1 MSNYYTEEVKTYFT
15 AYINN
20 IEFTQQDE
28 YYAVKQFL
36 NKLSFLIDELKS
48 ENPEFKFDKFSL
60 NLISQFKDAIFDAAE
75 YGASYY
81 QISDFIAVKR
91 KYESKDLTDIYITY
105 MGKKDTYF
113 KEMNEMFKT
122 NAFCLKKQ

>member
-28 YYAVKQFL
+28 YYAVKRFL
-36 NKLSFLIDELKS
+36 NQLSFIIDEIKS
-48 ENPEFKFDKFSL
+48 ENPELKFDKFSL

-81 QISDFIAVKR
+81 QISDFISVER
-91 KYESKDLTDIYITY
+91 NYETEDLTDIYVTY

-113 KEMNEMFKT
+113 KEMNEMFKE
-122 NAFCLKKQ
+122 NAF

>member
-1 MSNYYTEEVKTYFT
+1 MTNYYTAKVKMYFT
-15 AYINN
+15 AYING

-28 YYAVKQFL
+28 YYAVKKFL
-36 NKLSFLIDELKS
+36 NNLSLLIEEIKS
-48 ENPEFKFDKFSL
+48 KNPEFKFDKIKNTIIREFM
-60 NLISQFKDAIFDAAE
+60 DAIYNAAE

-81 QISDFIAVKR
+81 QISDFISVER
-91 KYESKDLTDIYITY
+91 NYETEDLTDIYVTY

-122 NAFCLKKQ
+122 NAL